1 MGKKTAIGGHRG
13 LGCTDHDFYQTRRD
27 IAGLPVE
34 NTLASFAAAFQAGCD
49 YVECDAVMSADGQL
63 FTLHN
68 VVPADHFFGTE
79 KPRDLLNRVPFDDIR
94 SFGTGRA
101 GRGQIAPFAQTL
113 QAVAK
118 ADPKTLPWCINIEIK
133 GVQGSK
139 QPYETNDYIARLAQC
154 VRDNIGV
161 DRVLFSSFALQNIIA
176 MSHELPQAKY
186 GMLFAEKEGA
196 AAIYADHQAELPY
209 QYLPYDAR
217 SAAEVVSR
225 WRAQAAPAARLSYF
239 HPEFQTI
246 TQEGVQ
252 LAAQHGMGLNC
263 WALFEDMTPERR
275 QGYARLQTEC
285 DQAAVALSVI
295 TDYADAF

>member
-1 MGKKTAIGGHRG
+1 MGNKTAIGGHRG

-34 NTLASFAAAFQAGCD
+34 NTIASFDAAFRAGCD
-49 YVECDAVMSADGQL
+49 YVECDAVMSGDGQL

-68 VVPADHFFGTE
+68 VVPADHFFGAE
-79 KPRDLLNRVPFDDIR
+79 KPRDLLNRLPFDDIR
-94 SFGTGRA
+94 RFGTGRT
-101 GRGQIAPFAQTL
+101 GRGQVAPFAQTL
-113 QAVAK
+113 QTVAN

-154 VRDNIGV
+154 VRENIGI

-176 MSHELPQAKY
+176 MSHELPQAAY
-186 GMLFAEKEGA
+186 GMLFAEKDET

-209 QYLPYDAR
+209 QYLPFDADH
-217 SAAEVVSR
+217 AGQVMAR
-225 WRAQAAPAARLSYF
+225 WQASAAPAAKLSYF

-246 TQEGVQ
+246 TAAGIE
-252 LAAQHGMGLNC
+252 LAKQHKAGLNS
-263 WALFEDMTPERR
+263 WALFEEMTPERR
-275 QGYARLQTEC
+275 AAYDSLQGNCT
-285 DQAAVALSVI
+285 AAGVMLTVI
-295 TDYADAF
+295 TDYAEAF